1 MSRLSA
7 IEPANAGI
15 RLRGT
20 IDALATQCGFARGMS
35 TPMPQSRP
43 ALEIVMGSE
52 ERIAKASTQRR
63 GTRSLSPPRKTD
75 AVATTRPC
83 CSSLSPNP
91 GGMALRATE
100 VARARVARAARSAAA
115 RFTRLRIKLSARLAT
130 PTSAPR
136 ASVVTRTPRSSR
148 PALSPC
154 GAPRQLLHQ

>member
-52 ERIAKASTQRR
+52 ERIAKSSTQRR

-91 GGMALRATE
+91 RRHGAPGDRS
-100 VARARVARAARSAAA
+100 RAR
-115 RFTRLRIKLSARLAT
+115 TGG
-130 PTSAPR
+130 PR
-136 ASVVTRTPRSSR
+136 GPKRR
-148 PALSPC
+148 
-154 GAPRQLLHQ
+154 G